1 MFRFRPWFLFGVI
14 CAVSAVVVVAQPPE
28 RPPQGDDDRE
38 AQGPPGRHNDD
49 GQEGPPHRGRSRRPP
64 NPLMEALDTNR
75 DGVLSAEEIANAPAS
90 LKKLDKNGDGKLT
103 PDELRPTR
111 RRGGRGGNFGPGRD
125 AAGPG
130 GQDDGGPG
138 PGRRGFGGDRGGP
151 GPDPAGPD
159 ADGGPPGQGQFGQR
173 GGNGQGG
180 PGRGPGGPPSPQ
192 RLVEHAMR
200 FDADGDGKLSRTE
213 LLNFAKDFV
222 RHAPAGKGDA
232 AATAAPDKMDPASA
246 DLEVGAVTVAK
257 APAAVRPMTISRT
270 VRSVRIVPSD
280 ATDTS
285 DASRPAVLHKI

>member
-1 MFRFRPWFLFGVI
+1 MTAAPV
-14 CAVSAVVVVAQPPE
+14 P
-28 RPPQGDDDRE
+28 
-38 AQGPPGRHNDD
+38 D
-49 GQEGPPHRGRSRRPP
+49 GE
-64 NPLMEALDTNR
+64 
-75 DGVLSAEEIANAPAS
+75 APAAIAEA
-90 LKKLDKNGDGKLT
+90 
-103 PDELRPTR
+103 P
-111 RRGGRGGNFGPGRD
+111 
-125 AAGPG
+125 AG
-130 GQDDGGPG
+130 
-138 PGRRGFGGDRGGP
+138 
-151 GPDPAGPD
+151 PAGPD
-159 ADGGPPGQGQFGQR
+159 ADGGPPGQGQLGQR

-200 FDADGDGKLSRTE
+200 FDADGDGKLNRTE

-222 RHAPAGKGDA
+222 RHAPASKGDA

-285 DASRPAVLHKI
+285 DASRPAVLHQIRNHESFIAHVAAGRYRSCRPGRYHSECRGPPNACSIPIPACKRRLRRGRADRLHIGRRRGLRRVP